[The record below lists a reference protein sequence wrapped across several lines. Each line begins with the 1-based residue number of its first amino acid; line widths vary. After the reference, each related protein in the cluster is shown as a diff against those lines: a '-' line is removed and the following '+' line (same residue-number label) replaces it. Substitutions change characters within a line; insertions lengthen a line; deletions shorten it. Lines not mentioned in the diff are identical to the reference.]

1 MSGRE
6 ESPTFLGC
14 LWCWHI
20 HTQTW
25 RPGFDRVCSEPS
37 WPTMPITCRHPA
49 QGQALTGPRDHLYRM
64 YSNSNEE
71 RKMARHVLRKRERKK
86 GKKGKEARGSELSN
100 VLMTSA
106 KQRTVLWGAFRTGF
120 FGHLVIPLADH
131 IQSKWSGLPTTVWSS
146 QNQGTEDQEAR
157 HIQAMARSR
166 KEPRPTPFPIP
177 WFLQQL
183 CWLLTFT

>member
-6 ESPTFLGC
+6 KSPTFLGY

-49 QGQALTGPRDHLYRM
+49 QGRTLTGPRDHLYQM
-64 YSNSNEE
+64 HSNSNEE
-71 RKMARHVLRKRERKK
+71 RKMARHLLRKRERKK
-86 GKKGKEARGSELSN
+86 VRKGKEARGSELSN

-120 FGHLVIPLADH
+120 FGHLVNVSPGIPYSEQMVMIAH
-131 IQSKWSGLPTTVWSS
+131 NSVVISKSGNRGSGGKAHPG
-146 QNQGTEDQEAR
+146 NG
-157 HIQAMARSR
+157 
-166 KEPRPTPFPIP
+166 
-177 WFLQQL
+177 
-183 CWLLTFT
+183 